1 MFKPLLAAKMKDI
14 EAELAQ
20 LKFPVLVS
28 TKLDG
33 IRATVQGGRLRS
45 RTLKDIPNVNVQK
58 MFAGLPEGLDGELIY
73 GSPTAKDV
81 FRQTTSIVMSDDKPA
96 EGITYHVFDLYG
108 PEDFEQRLANLGAL
122 WLLEWPAQA
131 VSHTYAKTLENLL
144 ALEAEW
150 VAAGYEGLM
159 IRSLGGR
166 YKEGRSTMNEGI
178 LIKLKRFEDSEA
190 VIIGAYEMEHNDNV
204 AEVNELGRTKRS
216 SAQAGK
222 RAAGVLGGFNVRD
235 VKTGV
240 EFNVGSGFDATQRQD
255 FWGVRE
261 SLIGSIIKYKYLA
274 VGQKEKPRHPIF
286 LGFRSREDI

>member
-1 MFKPLLAAKMKDI
+1 
-14 EAELAQ
+14 
-20 LKFPVLVS
+20 
-28 TKLDG
+28 
-33 IRATVQGGRLRS
+33 
-45 RTLKDIPNVNVQK
+45 
-58 MFAGLPEGLDGELIY
+58 LPEGLDGELIY
-73 GSPTAKDV
+73 GNPTAKDV

-96 EGITYHVFDLYG
+96 WGIVYFLFDSFG
-108 PEDFEQRLANLGAL
+108 PEGFQERFARLQTQVNGFGTDLHIATHLVPQCFAPD
-122 WLLEWPAQA
+122 LET
-131 VSHTYAKTLENLL
+131 VLRLEVQWT
-144 ALEAEW
+144 ES
-150 VAAGYEGLM
+150 GYEGAM
-159 IRSLGGR
+159 IRSLHGR
-166 YKEGRSTMNEGI
+166 YKEGRSTMNEAI

-286 LGFRSREDI
+286 LGWRSKEDM